1 MSSTLNIS
9 PNLNTPGL
17 YPVHESIIQYF
28 ENKNINIYKYYLLA
42 IRKDKVEEILEEIYE
57 NNKKEDKI
65 IVFVIDDY
73 EFELKSY
80 DNQIIVRTSGDKSLL
95 KNNEYI
101 LPYLFNPKLILEP
114 LPKTTVKPIIG
125 FCGWNSP
132 YRQEIL
138 KKMRN
143 DKRLKI
149 NFIIRR
155 KFMGGIRSGESE
167 KKDFYDNMQQSHF
180 IICNRGTGNFS
191 MRFYETLAA
200 GRIPV
205 LVDTDMQL
213 PLNNVA
219 SYNDIIIMEKT
230 VEEVIEKI
238 LFVWK
243 NKDIEKMQKDCSEF
257 YKKYLTEENYAQWLY
272 QEIDNQ

>member
-1 MSSTLNIS
+1 MSSIINIS

-17 YPVHESIIQYF
+17 YPVQEGIIQYF

-42 IRKDKVEEILEEIYE
+42 IRKDKIEQILKEIYE
-57 NNKKEDKI
+57 NSKKEDKI
-65 IVFVIDDY
+65 IVLIVDDY

-101 LPYLFNPKLILEP
+101 LPYLFNPQLNLEP

-125 FCGWNSP
+125 FCGWNSTH
-132 YRQEIL
+132 RQEIL

-155 KFMGGIRSGESE
+155 KFMGGNRSKESH

-205 LVDTDMQL
+205 VVDTDMQL

-219 SYNDIIIMEKT
+219 SYKDIIIMEKT